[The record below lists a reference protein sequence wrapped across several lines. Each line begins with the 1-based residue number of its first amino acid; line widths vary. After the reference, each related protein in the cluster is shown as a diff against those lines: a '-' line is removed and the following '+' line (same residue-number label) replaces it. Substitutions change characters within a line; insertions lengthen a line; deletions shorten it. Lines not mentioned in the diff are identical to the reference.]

1 MKSAI
6 VLLNITLVA
15 LGVTACGGS
24 SNQTSSPANS
34 GSANS
39 ARTTGGNTSAGNSS
53 AIQMQ
58 QAPNNSVTQT
68 AQAITPGEIDFKPA
82 PENSEVGA
90 TQRPDGSI
98 IEVRKF
104 RNNPTF
110 TEVEAVWGKNNERS
124 LTFKLRNG
132 QVITKQVENLPNMEV
147 ISTQV
152 LKELAGIK

>member
-1 MKSAI
+1 MKVAI
-6 VLLNITLVA
+6 VLSIITLAA
-15 LGVTACGGS
+15 LGLAGCGNS
-24 SNQTSSPANS
+24 SQTGNPANA
-34 GSANS
+34 GPANS
-39 ARTTGGNTSAGNSS
+39 ARAADRNPSAGNSS

-58 QAPNNSVTQT
+58 QAPNNGTTQT

-98 IEVRKF
+98 IEVRRF